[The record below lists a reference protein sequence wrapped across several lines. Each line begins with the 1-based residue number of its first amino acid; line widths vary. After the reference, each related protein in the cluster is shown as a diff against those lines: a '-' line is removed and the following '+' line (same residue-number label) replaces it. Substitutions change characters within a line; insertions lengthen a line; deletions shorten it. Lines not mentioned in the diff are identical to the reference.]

1 MSKTHRFT
9 TRVYYAETDAGGVVY
24 HARYLNLM
32 ERART
37 ELLRDHGFD
46 YANTTAVTQEAFVA
60 VDTHLQ
66 YRAPARLD
74 DELVIETSVTH
85 LGGASIKL
93 RQNVL
98 KRLAESE
105 SLLLEGS
112 ITLVYV
118 SLKEFKALRIP
129 SEMRDALQ
137 PYLLTKEE

>member
-1 MSKTHRFT
+1 MSHTHLFT

-24 HARYLNLM
+24 HARYLNLL

-37 ELLRDHGFD
+37 EMMRECGFD
-46 YANTTAVTQEAFVA
+46 YANTTAVNAEAFVA
-60 VDTHLQ
+60 VDVHLQ

-93 RQNVL
+93 QQNVL
-98 KRLAESE
+98 KRLAKGKE
-105 SLLLEGS
+105 LLLEGS

-129 SEMRDALQ
+129 QNMRDALKN
-137 PYLLTKEE
+137 YLLTKEE